1 MAKIQLLIFSMVLGL
16 CASCSSSNTNSQAA
30 AETVQDTEPRQN
42 NDNSAIDIESGIYAE
57 IKKEIDFS
65 NSKCPISLGMGNNV
79 TLESIAYED
88 NSVIY
93 YYSLDRINDGVGNN
107 DSFKSTLLYML
118 KGEAGLNAANKR
130 FFDNIIK
137 AGAKIIYV
145 YQSHSGKS
153 LTIEI
158 SNKELRDIFE
168 E

>member
-1 MAKIQLLIFSMVLGL
+1 
-16 CASCSSSNTNSQAA
+16 
-30 AETVQDTEPRQN
+30 
-42 NDNSAIDIESGIYAE
+42 
-57 IKKEIDFS
+57 
-65 NSKCPISLGMGNNV
+65 
-79 TLESIAYED
+79 
-88 NSVIY
+88 
-93 YYSLDRINDGVGNN
+93 
-107 DSFKSTLLYML
+107 ML

-137 AGAKIIYV
+137 ARAKIIYV

>member
-16 CASCSSSNTNSQAA
+16 CASCSSSNTNPQTT
-30 AETVQDTEPRQN
+30 AETAQDMETRQN

-107 DSFKSTLLYML
+107 DSFKSSLLYML

-137 AGAKIIYV
+137 AGAMSIRAIRE
-145 YQSHSGKS
+145 S
-153 LTIEI
+153 
-158 SNKELRDIFE
+158 R
-168 E
+168 

>member
-30 AETVQDTEPRQN
+30 AETVQDT
-42 NDNSAIDIESGIYAE
+42 AIDIESGIYAE

-107 DSFKSTLLYML
+107 DSFKSSLLYML